1 MKTYII
7 TIFLGIFILAACT
20 PTPTST
26 PEEVLPAALPI
37 DTPTPTA
44 LPEGRTIFISNPSDS
59 GPGTLRQALEDA
71 GDYDTITFDPA
82 VFPPDVPVTIFI
94 TSELPHIRVSHLTLD
109 ASNAGVVLDGSQI
122 PGDWVAGL
130 QIVSSEANTIKG
142 MQISHFPGPGI
153 GISGIA
159 TNNVIGGDQGVG
171 AGPWGQGNLLT
182 NNVTGIDLTVSG
194 TKLNTI
200 TGNLIGSD
208 LEGTDGL
215 SNDRGVTVWEGANR
229 NTVGPNNIIANNR
242 EGGVV
247 IFGRESHHITIT
259 QNSIYENNENDIWL
273 EGDSNQGVTFPIVF
287 DYDISVGTVTGVT
300 CANCIVEIFSS
311 SSSGGEIYE
320 GQITADEVGSFIFDK
335 GVSFSGPTLTATNTD
350 IDGNTSEFS
359 RPTSGTARTLNMQQ
373 ENDFP
378 KVQIIHKSFDDMADN
393 HIGVWFED
401 HKRYYDTDFVYRNG
415 FKRIR
420 IGSLYGEGQW
430 WGTIINSDSLSDE
443 VDQTISEYADDGM
456 EIVLIL
462 APGAGVKINYLEY
475 DTTFKSEE
483 EIERYLEFVSFV
495 VSHFKGRI
503 QGYEILN
510 EPGYISVETY
520 ANLVKAT
527 VPVIRGID
535 PDAKIIIGAIHGDWV
550 NGYPGYG
557 EYQRFSVA
565 MGYLNGLL
573 RSGVVQLVDG
583 ISWHPMYDN
592 IPSDPY
598 YQDYP
603 ELVQS
608 IKDLATSQGF
618 TGEYFADEMLW
629 TTVDEPDW
637 DNGPPV
643 SQLIA
648 AKYYTRTITEHRG
661 LGVNVTIQTF
671 FQVPFVEPIHNL
683 ADRLAGAEPADFPLS
698 LASEAV
704 NMRHYSFVLPNG
716 DGLVALWTNGIPVED
731 DPGIETAITIPGFSA
746 REVTGIDVLYG
757 FEQELNFEVVDGA
770 LIINNLL
777 IKDYPIL
784 IKLSQ

>member
-1 MKTYII
+1 MKTCFI
-7 TIFLGIFILAACT
+7 TILLCIMLLTACT
-20 PTPTST
+20 PTPTS
-26 PEEVLPAALPI
+26 PPLPTAIPTN
-37 DTPTPTA
+37 TPTPTD
-44 LPEGRTIFISNPSDS
+44 LPESRTITITSAADS
-59 GPGTLRQALEDA
+59 GSGSLRQALEEV
-71 GDYDTITFDPA
+71 GDYDTITFDPV
-82 VFPPDVPVTIFI
+82 VFPPDAPVAIFA
-94 TSELPHIRVSHLTLD
+94 SGELPHINANYLTID
-109 ASNAGVVLDGSQI
+109 ASNAGVILDGSQV

-130 QIVSSEANTIKG
+130 QIVSSEGNTIMG
-142 MQISHFPGPGI
+142 LQVSNFPGPGI
-153 GISGIA
+153 AISGAA
-159 TNNVIGGDQGVG
+159 TNNVIGGDREVGV
-171 AGPWGQGNLLT
+171 GPWGQGNLLT
-182 NNVTGIDLTVSG
+182 NNKTGVDLTISSN
-194 TKLNTI
+194 KFNTI
-200 TGNLIGSD
+200 TGNLIGTD

-215 SNDRGVTVWEGANR
+215 SNGRGVTVWEGANR
-229 NTVGPNNIIANNR
+229 NTIGPNNIIANNI

-259 QNSIYENNENDIWL
+259 QNSIYENNENDISL
-273 EGDSNQGVTFPIVF
+273 KEDSNQGVTFPIVF

-320 GQITADEVGSFIFDK
+320 GQITADEVGSFTFDK

-359 RPTSGTARTLNMQQ
+359 RPTSETARALNIQL

-378 KVQIIHKSFDDMADN
+378 KVQIIHKSFEDMADN

-401 HKRYYDTDFVYRNG
+401 HKRYYDTDFVFRNG

-420 IGSLYGEGQW
+420 IGSLYGEEQW
-430 WGTIINSDSLSDE
+430 YGTIINEETLSAE
-443 VDQTISEYADDGM
+443 VDNTISEYADAGLKM
-456 EIVLIL
+456 VLIL
-462 APGAGVKINYLEY
+462 APGADVKINFLEY

-483 EIERYLEFVSFV
+483 EIERYLEFVRFV

-520 ANLVKAT
+520 ANLIEAT

-557 EYQRFSVA
+557 EYQRFSVD
-565 MGYLNGLL
+565 MGFLNGLL

-648 AKYYTRTITEHRG
+648 AKYYLRTIAEHRG
-661 LGVNVTIQTF
+661 LGMNVSIQTF
-671 FQVPFVEPIHNL
+671 FQVPFVEPIHNI
-683 ADRLAGAEPADFPLS
+683 ADRLAGAEPAEFLLS

-746 REVTGIDVLYG
+746 SEVIGIDVLYG
-757 FEQELNFEVVDGA
+757 FEHELNFEVVDGDM
-770 LIINNLL
+770 IINNLL

>member
-1 MKTYII
+1 
-7 TIFLGIFILAACT
+7 
-20 PTPTST
+20 
-26 PEEVLPAALPI
+26 
-37 DTPTPTA
+37 
-44 LPEGRTIFISNPSDS
+44 
-59 GPGTLRQALEDA
+59 
-71 GDYDTITFDPA
+71 
-82 VFPPDVPVTIFI
+82 
-94 TSELPHIRVSHLTLD
+94 
-109 ASNAGVVLDGSQI
+109 
-122 PGDWVAGL
+122 
-130 QIVSSEANTIKG
+130 
-142 MQISHFPGPGI
+142 
-153 GISGIA
+153 
-159 TNNVIGGDQGVG
+159 
-171 AGPWGQGNLLT
+171 
-182 NNVTGIDLTVSG
+182 
-194 TKLNTI
+194 
-200 TGNLIGSD
+200 
-208 LEGTDGL
+208 
-215 SNDRGVTVWEGANR
+215 
-229 NTVGPNNIIANNR
+229 
-242 EGGVV
+242 
-247 IFGRESHHITIT
+247 
-259 QNSIYENNENDIWL
+259 
-273 EGDSNQGVTFPIVF
+273 
-287 DYDISVGTVTGVT
+287 
-300 CANCIVEIFSS
+300 
-311 SSSGGEIYE
+311 
-320 GQITADEVGSFIFDK
+320 VGSFIFDK

-359 RPTSGTARTLNMQQ
+359 RPTSGTAKALNMQL

-462 APGAGVKINYLEY
+462 APGAGVKINCLEY

-483 EIERYLEFVSFV
+483 EIERYLEFVSFA

-520 ANLVKAT
+520 ANLINAT

-535 PDAKIIIGAIHGDWV
+535 PDAKIIMNALTGDWE

-557 EYQRFSVA
+557 DYQRFGPDLTHVNA
-565 MGYLNGLL
+565 LL
-573 RSGVVQLVDG
+573 RSGVAPVVDG
-583 ISWHPMYDN
+583 LSWHPFYDN

-648 AKYYTRTITEHRG
+648 AKYFLRTIIEHRG
-661 LGVNVTIQTF
+661 LGMNVTIQTF
-671 FQVPFVEPIHNL
+671 FQVPFVAPIKNVNH
-683 ADRLAGAEPADFPLS
+683 AMAGAEPTELVFSITPDQPANLRQYAFTYP
-698 LASEAV
+698 
-704 NMRHYSFVLPNG
+704 
-716 DGLVALWTNGIPVED
+716 DGSKLISVWINDIGTEEDQNVESVV
-731 DPGIETAITIPGFSA
+731 TIPG
-746 REVTGIDVLYG
+746 VTATRVVAIDPMYG
-757 FEQELNFEVVDGA
+757 FEQELNFEIVDGD
-770 LIINNLL
+770 LVIENLMV
-777 IKDYPIL
+777 KDYPIL
-784 IKLSQ
+784 IKFSDTTP